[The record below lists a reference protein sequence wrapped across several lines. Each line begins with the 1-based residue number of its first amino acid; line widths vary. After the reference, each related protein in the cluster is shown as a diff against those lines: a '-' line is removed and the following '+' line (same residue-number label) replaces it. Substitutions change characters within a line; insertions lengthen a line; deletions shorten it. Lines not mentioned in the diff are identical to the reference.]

1 VHAMHILAFFHCLL
15 TPIPIVVLNFRFG
28 PSSFNCFKS
37 IKLNF
42 IFQNWILIMSIDIAR
57 SLYLGNKK
65 TMLSSIPNKVNVKRS
80 NWKKKIEWQKK
91 EWSLPWQWKII
102 PWFFQ
107 EKAIDYLSIGQMQ
120 LYWMDQLRKTH
131 ENLKKKRSS
140 TKRRKRWSL
149 VKTQPNKEYE
159 IGRRKRRPK

>member
-1 VHAMHILAFFHCLL
+1 MLVHAMHILAFFHCLL

-80 NWKKKIEWQKK
+80 NWKKKLSDKKKSDLYLDSEKSFPDSFKKKLLTICLLVKCNYIEW
-91 EWSLPWQWKII
+91 
-102 PWFFQ
+102 
-107 EKAIDYLSIGQMQ
+107 
-120 LYWMDQLRKTH
+120 T
-131 ENLKKKRSS
+131 N
-140 TKRRKRWSL
+140 
-149 VKTQPNKEYE
+149 
-159 IGRRKRRPK
+159 

>member
-1 VHAMHILAFFHCLL
+1 LHHQDDLLQIFPLPPKKAVLQHRRKTFATPVRVGFLYMLVHAMHILAFFHCLL

-80 NWKKKIEWQKK
+80 NWKKKLSDKKKSDLYLDSEKSFPNSFKKKQLTICLLVKCNYIEW
-91 EWSLPWQWKII
+91 
-102 PWFFQ
+102 
-107 EKAIDYLSIGQMQ
+107 
-120 LYWMDQLRKTH
+120 T
-131 ENLKKKRSS
+131 N
-140 TKRRKRWSL
+140 
-149 VKTQPNKEYE
+149 
-159 IGRRKRRPK
+159 